1 MMEVFVSWS
10 GSRAKTIAQSLR
22 DWIPCVLQSVRP
34 WMSEGDLD
42 AGSRWQVELAKK
54 LQQVNFG
61 IICLTPETVN
71 TPWVLFEAGALAK
84 TLNDSFVLPYL
95 IDIDEGALGGSPLSQ
110 FIAASAD
117 KFGTRRL
124 ISGINNA
131 APVDQRLRDDVLS
144 RTFEKWWPDLERTFQ
159 ELPAAPSS
167 RSCILTR
174 RTSQ

>member
-1 MMEVFVSWS
+1 M
-10 GSRAKTIAQSLR
+10 
-22 DWIPCVLQSVRP
+22 
-34 WMSEGDLD
+34 
-42 AGSRWQVELAKK
+42 
-54 LQQVNFG
+54 
-61 IICLTPETVN
+61 TPETVN